1 MPGLLDVVLLYDCN
15 LACDYCTITP
25 QMRTRALETQ
35 DVLGEMRRGRQD
47 EFDRIA
53 FTGGEP
59 MLRRDLLGL
68 VKAARQLGYGSI
80 KVQSN
85 GMMFAAPANVERL
98 VEAGVNLFHI
108 SIHRRK
114 ADDYDRIVHRPDSH
128 ALMLAGLQNVI
139 ATGQEVVVDVI
150 VERDTY
156 RDLPATVEW
165 IRDLGAKAID
175 LWFVSLTDNNAAN
188 LETLPRMTEAIPP
201 MTEAFAIGDAA
212 GMRIRSLHL
221 PRCLLREHLE
231 HVFDPGSQRVRVLT
245 PDAVF
250 DLADSRLA
258 GHEFVAACEG
268 CEFQDVCPGLRPDY
282 LDVYGDEEIANA
294 RGRSSSRGPIR
305 KLPVTR

>member
-15 LACDYCTITP
+15 LACDYCTITLD
-25 QMRTRALETQ
+25 MRTRALETNE
-35 DVLGEMRRGRQD
+35 VLSVMRTARHD

-59 MLRRDLLGL
+59 TLRRDLLGL
-68 VKAARQLGYGSI
+68 VKAARRLGYGSV

-85 GMMFAAPANVERL
+85 GMMFATEANVARL
-98 VEAGVNLFHI
+98 VEAGVDLFHI
-108 SIHRRK
+108 SIHRRE
-114 ADDYDRIVHRPDSH
+114 ARDYDRVVHRPESY
-128 ALMLAGLQNVI
+128 ALMLAGLRNVI
-139 ATGQEVVVDVI
+139 ASGQQVVVDVI
-150 VERDTY
+150 VEEDTY
-156 RDLPATVEW
+156 RELPTTVGW
-165 IRDLGAKAID
+165 LRDLGAKAVD
-175 LWFVSLTDNNAAN
+175 LWFVSLTDNNAEN
-188 LETLPRMTEAIPP
+188 RDSLPRMTDVVPP
-201 MTEAFAIGDAA
+201 MAEAFALGNAA

-221 PRCLLREHLE
+221 PRCLLRDHLE

-258 GHEFVAACEG
+258 GHEFVPACEG

-294 RGRSSSRGPIR
+294 RGRSSSRGPAR
-305 KLPVTR
+305 RLPVAP